1 MAFTISKTNVGIYP
15 GKYYQ
20 QPIMKCSLVDDL
32 PGNFHFGALFWR
44 HGTSCRLGW
53 WMHGEGVEER
63 WWWRLEAKDYWYGR
77 LWLQFVGAHADFV
90 VVVDDDVLHAV
101 HVLHCMTLMLALL
114 LLWRLL
120 LFQPAMVIIRNS
132 KQSITK
138 YGWSNWLASYLVFS
152 TCYLF
157 LFFSFLE
164 PLDSSNNQH
173 ACMWHKL
180 IHSSIIQ

>member
-1 MAFTISKTNVGIYP
+1 MI
-15 GKYYQ
+15 
-20 QPIMKCSLVDDL
+20 
-32 PGNFHFGALFWR
+32 PGNFHFGALSWR

-53 WMHGEGVEER
+53 WMHGERVEER

-138 YGWSNWLASYLVFS
+138 GGGWLTLIYYQARSIQFYLCGLCKQWLCQRLPYNPFMFFH
-152 TCYLF
+152 LF
-157 LFFSFLE
+157 CTVHIYQTYVQIRQIIYIVRESFLHE
-164 PLDSSNNQH
+164 SN
-173 ACMWHKL
+173 
-180 IHSSIIQ
+180 

>member
-1 MAFTISKTNVGIYP
+1 MTFTISKTNVGIYP

-63 WWWRLEAKDYWYGR
+63 WWWRLEAKAYWYGR
-77 LWLQFVGAHADFV
+77 LWLQFVAAHADFA

-101 HVLHCMTLMLALL
+101 HALHRMTLMLALL

-120 LFQPAMVIIRNS
+120 LFQPAMVIIIIIIYS

-138 YGWSNWLASYLVFS
+138 WLIELASS
-152 TCYLF
+152 
-157 LFFSFLE
+157 
-164 PLDSSNNQH
+164 
-173 ACMWHKL
+173 
-180 IHSSIIQ
+180 